1 MCVCASLICSG
12 WSAPGQGL
20 ISTLP
25 SCSFIPLFIPYLLTS
40 MTLRRSFLLL
50 LVASVL
56 SPALLTRSSS
66 TAQPL
71 TLLLLFLRT
80 LPGHS
85 LSLSDPSVR
94 PSTSLRLSPCY
105 SPSLS
110 LFPSEGN
117 LRYPSAD
124 VKPCT
129 APLGSRLC

>member
-85 LSLSDPSVR
+85 LSLSLTLLSVR
-94 PSTSLRLSPCY
+94 PPLSVLL
-105 SPSLS
+105 SLS